1 MRYSFD
7 DASAAH
13 ARSTQ
18 FYAMLGSRA
27 LCTTAGGRHQSSDL
41 SGWSH
46 FNDDEW
52 ELYHTEVDRSELHN
66 SPTNT
71 PTRCGSS

>member
-1 MRYSFD
+1 
-7 DASAAH
+7 
-13 ARSTQ
+13 
-18 FYAMLGSRA
+18 MLGSRA
-27 LCTTAGGRHQSSDL
+27 IWHDGWKAVTNHPTI

-66 SPTNT
+66 LAERATGQGP
-71 PTRCGSS
+71 RAR